1 MVSVPRYGAPVAP
14 AAPPGQTRQAVPEE
28 KRPLR
33 KLSPEEKAQRRFRRN
48 IISAA
53 VGIALLIVV
62 LALLLKLSG

>member
-1 MVSVPRYGAPVAP
+1 VYGAPVSP
-14 AAPPGQTRQAVPEE
+14 AEPQRQPQQAAPEE

-53 VGIALLIVV
+53 MGIALLFVV